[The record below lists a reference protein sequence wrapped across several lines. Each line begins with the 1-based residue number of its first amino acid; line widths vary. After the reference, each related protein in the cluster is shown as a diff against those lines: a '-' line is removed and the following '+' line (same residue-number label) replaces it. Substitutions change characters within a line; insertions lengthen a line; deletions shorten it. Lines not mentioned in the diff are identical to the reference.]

1 MGKGDAE
8 KAAFDEALQKAQDEW
23 AGKYEENLKNTV
35 HLVYNELLPKLKSKL
50 LELGTVLDGEEYEDA
65 VSKILGEIDPKR
77 KKPTN
82 EDKGKSKK

>member
-8 KAAFDEALQKAQDEW
+8 KVAFEEALRKAQDQW
-23 AGKYEENLKNTV
+23 AGQYEKTLNDTV
-35 HLVYNELLPKLKSKL
+35 QLVYSELLPKLKSKL

-65 VSKILGEIDPKR
+65 VNKILGEIDPKR

-82 EDKGKSKK
+82 EDKGKAKR